1 MPKRTTRQSVDRRRS
16 QDYRKVAEH
25 FSDAADIAIEYKYWT
40 AAGVLIVHSAIAY
53 ADAISI
59 RLSGQKSAS
68 ESHED
73 AITLLESIAAD
84 GEKKKNA
91 INQFKRIISE
101 KSKVSY
107 FGDLYEEASVREMW
121 KRLERFRNWANN
133 ILKH

>member
-25 FSDAADIAIEYKYWT
+25 FPD

-84 GEKKKNA
+84 GEKQKNA

-107 FGDLYEEASVREMW
+107 FGDLYDETSVREMW
-121 KRLERFRNWANN
+121 KRLERFRNWANS